1 MRTQS
6 VLLSGV
12 ALGALIALSC
22 GASAD
27 AATKKHHKAAP
38 AASSTESEIQDL
50 EAKVQ
55 FLTDRLDEQAAVSR
69 DALTQLKIAQDSA
82 AQAKA
87 AAASAVATA
96 NADDATIKTL
106 PTEVKKEVAAD
117 APKPNWASN
126 TTLGATV
133 YADLSNIHQ
142 TPAPNK
148 LNGTGVDIKR
158 AYVAVDHTFNSI
170 YSANLTVDLAP
181 NGIILNGGTFGT
193 GTLQGSEAIKYAYVQ
208 AKYMPELVVQVGAQ
222 KNPWIP
228 FVEDVY
234 GYRFVDKTISDQNKF
249 GNSSDWGA
257 NVHGDLINGMVQY
270 SFSAEDGAGYKNPTR
285 SNTMDFEGRVNVN
298 YMGFVAAVGGASGQE
313 ANNIQT
319 VPVTAHQTATRE
331 NALLAYT
338 NSQLRLGVEYLQATN
353 WKRVT
358 ATTSDKSQGYSL
370 FGSYI
375 FVPQWSVFGR
385 YDSLNPSQTLA
396 SSERYNLYNIGLNYE
411 PVKTVD
417 LALVYKHENIS
428 HAPVGGYADGT
439 TTLAPLGGAANY
451 DEFGLFSQIKF

>member
-38 AASSTESEIQDL
+38 AASSTEAEIQDL
-50 EAKVQ
+50 EANVQ

-69 DALTQLKIAQDSA
+69 DALAQLKIAQDSA

-87 AAASAVATA
+87 AAATAVATA

-126 TTLGATV
+126 TTLGATL
-133 YADLSNIHQ
+133 YTDFSNISQ
-142 TPAPNK
+142 TPTPNK
-148 LNGTGVDIKR
+148 VNGTGADIKR
-158 AYVAVDHTFNSI
+158 AYISVDHTFNSI

-193 GTLQGSEAIKYAYVQ
+193 GTNQGSEVVKYAYVQ
-208 AKYMPELVVQVGAQ
+208 AKYFNELVVQAGEQ

-228 FVEDVY
+228 FVEDIY
-234 GYRFVDKTISDQNKF
+234 GYRFVDKVIADQNKF
-249 GNSSDWGA
+249 GSSADFGLNA
-257 NVHGDLINGMVQY
+257 HGDIAKGLVQY
-270 SFSAEDGAGYKNPTR
+270 SVSVEDGAGYKNPVR
-285 SNTMDFEGRVNVN
+285 SKTVDVEGRVNVN
-298 YMGFVAAVGGASGQE
+298 YMGFVAAVGGYSGQLSS
-313 ANNIQT
+313 NIQT
-319 VPVTAHQTATRE
+319 VPATAFQTATRE
-331 NALLAYT
+331 DALLAYT
-338 NSQLRLGVEYLQATN
+338 NSKLRLGIEYLQETD
-353 WKRVT
+353 WKVVT
-358 ATTSDKSQGYSL
+358 KTTPDKSQGYSA
-370 FGSYI
+370 FGSYM
-375 FVPQWSVFGR
+375 FMPQWSVFGR
-385 YDSLNPSQTLA
+385 YDALTPSQTLA
-396 SSERYNLYNIGLNYE
+396 SAERYTLANVGISYE

-417 LALVYKHENIS
+417 LALVYKRETIA
-428 HAPVGGYADGT
+428 HAPTGGYTDGT
-439 TTLAPLGGAANY
+439 TTLAPAGGAGTY
-451 DEFGLFSQIKF
+451 SEFGLYSQVKF